1 MKYQA
6 ESNAVH
12 EILFDLEDLVDNEN
26 SRFEPNQKIEIIRLK
41 NKANYYL
48 SKRLPLKAKRQ
59 ARLLDRYIQECL
71 YQY

>member
-41 NKANYYL
+41 NKAI
-48 SKRLPLKAKRQ
+48 
-59 ARLLDRYIQECL
+59 ARH
-71 YQY
+71 